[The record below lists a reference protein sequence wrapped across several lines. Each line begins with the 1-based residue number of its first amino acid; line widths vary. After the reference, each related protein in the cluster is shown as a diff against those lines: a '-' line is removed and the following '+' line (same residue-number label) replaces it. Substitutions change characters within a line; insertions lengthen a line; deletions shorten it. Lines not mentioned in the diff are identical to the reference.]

1 MTVDFPSPNP
11 GLSHPCSTSHSH
23 TGLGPHLHREMSA
36 RTCLCTSW
44 LCSGTSSPFLGPF
57 FRAHSISTA
66 SEPTEFPPQDCKAL
80 CRPTQC
86 PIASSSGVEAPLLL
100 SGCSGCAELL
110 PAAPLLPQPP
120 RLGPTCSLF
129 ELLILRPH

>member
-1 MTVDFPSPNP
+1 MTMDFPSPNP
-11 GLSHPCSTSHSH
+11 GLSHPCSHPTPTQAWDH
-23 TGLGPHLHREMSA
+23 TCTVKCLQGH
-36 RTCLCTSW
+36 CLCTSW

-57 FRAHSISTA
+57 FRAHSISAA

-120 RLGPTCSLF
+120 PLGLTCSLF
-129 ELLILRPH
+129 ELLILRLH